1 MTGAFKRGWLG
12 LLRGALAG
20 AGSEDSQTAKIEI
33 RGQRWLGPGEMLRV
47 IEIEGEGR
55 RQQFVL
61 WTSRQA
67 GQMAPIEAGPAGAA
81 GKGQTV

>member
-1 MTGAFKRGWLG
+1 
-12 LLRGALAG
+12 
-20 AGSEDSQTAKIEI
+20 
-33 RGQRWLGPGEMLRV
+33 MLRV

-67 GQMAPIEAGPAGAA
+67 GQMAPLEVGPAGAA
-81 GKGQTV
+81 VKGQTV